1 MGLVQNLG
9 TGVKDFFYEP
19 FEGMSEGS
27 LEAFL
32 SGLGKGTNSLLGNT
46 MEGTFTA
53 ASKITGTLGHGLASL
68 TLDRRYNH
76 DRARRRAQEAQ
87 NVSEG
92 IKQVSEPTVTMMVF
106 NLNLTV
112 TCPNTHTQTHTIT
125 GRARAG
131 AGLLRGRHR
140 RRLGACAGRGA
151 RRCHGL
157 RQGPRKG

>member
-112 TCPNTHTQTHTIT
+112 TCPNTHTNIQHN
-125 GRARAG
+125 RAG
-131 AGLLRGRHR
+131 ASWGGASTRASPASSW
-140 RRLGACAGRGA
+140 RLCGA
-151 RRCHGL
+151 RSARASWASA
-157 RQGPRKG
+157 RAS